1 MERLVIFDGHA
12 LLHRA
17 FHAMPPLTTS
27 SGELVNAVYGFA
39 MMMLKALGDLKPEYA
54 AVAFDKPDPTFRH
67 QQYSQYK
74 ANRMKSPDGL
84 NEQHPRV
91 VDVVRAMNIPIYEMS
106 GYEADDVIATIA
118 RQAKGRVEVMIV
130 TGDKDSYQ
138 VVGPNVKVFAPRKS
152 FSDTVIL
159 DEKAVEEKM
168 GVRPN
173 QIPDLKGL
181 AGDPSDNLPGVGG
194 IGAAGAAKLLQK
206 YDSIENLYKHL
217 GELPE
222 RQAKILADGAQDAV
236 QSRDLATFDDQ
247 VPIRFDLEGARL
259 SHYNRSK
266 VVELFTELEFKSLL
280 NKLPEASKAY
290 EETEAG
296 QTSLFSEAAE
306 PEHGRGPS
314 MDEPPNALTEVLDD
328 MEKTGM
334 QIDKKVLGKLK
345 VDIDGRVDKLEWE
358 IYSVV
363 GHEFNLNSPKQLGD
377 VLFDELKL
385 PTAKKGKFGRS
396 TAVDVLYT
404 LKEAHPVISLILQY
418 REVFKLKSTYVDAL
432 PVMIKEDGRIHSRLR
447 DDVARTGRLS
457 AGNPNLQNIPTKG
470 ELGQEIRRAF
480 VAPKGSVLLKSD
492 YNQIELRVMAHIAD
506 DPALKEIF
514 EKNEDVHSTTAGW
527 IFKKDL
533 NEITADERR
542 VAKTVNFGVLYGM
555 SAFGLSQALSI
566 DPKLAAEFIDR
577 YYKKFAKVKEWQER
591 IKKEAYGKG
600 YVETLGGF
608 RRHLLEL
615 QSSSFIQR
623 RAGERMAINMPVQG
637 TAAEV
642 IKAAM
647 IELYRE
653 FKEKKLKAKLLL
665 QVHDELVFEVPEEEL
680 EDVAML
686 VKEKME
692 STVSLDVPITVEMKV
707 GPNWA
712 DMEPLKVGD

>member
-1 MERLVIFDGHA
+1 MIFDGHA

-39 MMMLKALGDLKPEYA
+39 MMMLRALGDLKPEYA

-84 NEQHPRV
+84 NEQQPRV
-91 VDVVRAMNIPIYEMS
+91 VEVVQAMNVPIYEMS
-106 GYEADDVIATIA
+106 GYEADDVIATITK
-118 RQAKGRVEVMIV
+118 QAKDRVEVIIA

-138 VVGPNVKVFAPRKS
+138 IVDSRVRVYAPRKS

-181 AGDPSDNLPGVGG
+181 AGDPSDNLPGVNG
-194 IGAAGAAKLLQK
+194 IGTAGAAKLLQK
-206 YDSIENLYKHL
+206 YDTIENLYKHL
-217 GELPE
+217 DELPE
-222 RQAKILADGAQDAV
+222 RQAKVLAEGAEDAI

-247 VPIRFDLEGARL
+247 VPIKFDLEGARL
-259 SHYNRSK
+259 SNYNRSK

-290 EETEAG
+290 EEMEVG
-296 QTSLFSEAAE
+296 QTNLFSESATE
-306 PEHGRGPS
+306 SEHSRGPS
-314 MDEPPNALTEVLDD
+314 MDEPQNELTEILDD
-328 MEKTGM
+328 MEKVGVL
-334 QIDKKVLGKLK
+334 IDRKVLEKLK
-345 VDIDGRVDKLEWE
+345 VNIDARVEELEKN
-358 IYSVV
+358 IYSEV
-363 GHEFNLNSPKQLGD
+363 GHEFNLNSPKQLGE
-377 VLFDELKL
+377 VLFDELHL

-396 TAVDVLYT
+396 TAVDVLQG
-404 LKEAHPVISLILQY
+404 LKEAHPVIPLILQY

-432 PVMIKEDGRIHSRLR
+432 PLAIGEDGRVHSRLR

-480 VAPKGSVLLKSD
+480 VAKDGSKLLKSD
-492 YNQIELRVMAHIAD
+492 YNQIELRVMAHLAD

-514 EKNEDVHSTTAGW
+514 DKGEDVHSTTAAW
-527 IFKKDL
+527 IFKKDPK
-533 NEITADERR
+533 EITNDERR

-555 SAFGLSQALSI
+555 SAFGLGQSLGI
-566 DPKLAAEFIDR
+566 DPKLAAAFIER
-577 YYKKFAKVKEWQER
+577 YYQKFNKVKEWQER
-591 IKKEAYGKG
+591 IKREAYEKG

-623 RAGERMAINMPVQG
+623 QAGERMAINMPVQG
-637 TAAEV
+637 TAADI
-642 IKAAM
+642 IKQAM
-647 IELYRE
+647 IELHGE
-653 FKEKKLKAKLLL
+653 FEKRKLETKMIM

-680 EDVAML
+680 EEISKL
-686 VKEKME
+686 VKDRME
-692 STVSLDVPITVEMKV
+692 NCFPLDVPVTVEMKV
-707 GPNWA
+707 GKNWA
-712 DMEPLKVGD
+712 DMEKYNLKV

>member
-1 MERLVIFDGHA
+1 MIFDGHA

-39 MMMLKALGDLKPEYA
+39 MMMLRALGDLKPEYA

-84 NEQHPRV
+84 NEQQPRV
-91 VDVVRAMNIPIYEMS
+91 VEVVQALNVPIYEMG
-106 GYEADDVIATIA
+106 GYEADDVIATITK
-118 RQAKGRVEVMIV
+118 QAKDRVEVVIA

-138 VVGPNVKVFAPRKS
+138 IVDSRVRVYAPRKS

-181 AGDPSDNLPGVGG
+181 AGDPSDNLPGVSG
-194 IGAAGAAKLLQK
+194 IGTAGAAKLLQK
-206 YDSIENLYKHL
+206 YDTIENLYKHL
-217 GELPE
+217 DELPE
-222 RQAKILADGAQDAV
+222 RQAKVLAEGAEDAI

-247 VPIRFDLEGARL
+247 VPIKFDLEGARL
-259 SHYNRSK
+259 SNYNRSK

-290 EETEAG
+290 EEMEAG
-296 QTSLFSEAAE
+296 QTNLFSESATE
-306 PEHGRGPS
+306 SEHSRGPS
-314 MDEPPNALTEVLDD
+314 MDGPQNELTEVLDD
-328 MEKTGM
+328 MEKVGVL
-334 QIDKKVLGKLK
+334 IDRKVLEKLK
-345 VDIDGRVDKLEWE
+345 VDIDARVEELEKN
-358 IYSVV
+358 IYSEV
-363 GHEFNLNSPKQLGD
+363 GHEFNLNSPKQLGE
-377 VLFDELKL
+377 VLFDELHL

-396 TAVDVLYT
+396 TAVDVLQG
-404 LKEAHPVISLILQY
+404 LKEAHPVIPLILQY
-418 REVFKLKSTYVDAL
+418 REVFKLKSTYIDAL
-432 PVMIKEDGRIHSRLR
+432 PLAIGEDGRVHSRLR

-480 VAPKGSVLLKSD
+480 VAKDGSKLLKSD
-492 YNQIELRVMAHIAD
+492 YNQIELRVMAHLAD

-514 EKNEDVHSTTAGW
+514 DKGEDVHSTTAAW
-527 IFKKDL
+527 IFKKDPK
-533 NEITADERR
+533 EITNDERR

-555 SAFGLSQALSI
+555 SAFGLGQSLGI
-566 DPKLAAEFIDR
+566 DPKLAAAFIER
-577 YYKKFAKVKEWQER
+577 YYQKFNKVKEWQER
-591 IKKEAYGKG
+591 IKREAYEKG

-623 RAGERMAINMPVQG
+623 QAGERMAINMPVQG
-637 TAAEV
+637 TAADI
-642 IKAAM
+642 IKQAM
-647 IELYRE
+647 IELHGE
-653 FKEKKLKAKLLL
+653 FEKRKLETKMIM

-680 EDVAML
+680 EEISKL
-686 VKEKME
+686 VKDRME
-692 STVSLDVPITVEMKV
+692 NCFPLDVPVTVEMKV
-707 GPNWA
+707 GKNWA
-712 DMEPLKVGD
+712 DMEKYNLKV